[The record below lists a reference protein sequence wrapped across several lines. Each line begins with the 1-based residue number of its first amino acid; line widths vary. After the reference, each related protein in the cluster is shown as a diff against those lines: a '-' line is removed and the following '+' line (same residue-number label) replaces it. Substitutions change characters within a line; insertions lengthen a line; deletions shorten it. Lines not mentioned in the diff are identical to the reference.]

1 MRGREPL
8 VGDEYMITEQR
19 VLDDMRRNERQRV
32 EFKRGLIKTGDLAEQ
47 IMAFANAEGGTIY
60 LGVADQPRPHVSG
73 RVQQVTKAHYD
84 NVHRAARDLLVP
96 PVVGVT
102 AHQVEVQGEL
112 VLAIVVPRTGD
123 LHQHRNGRILIRRG
137 SENVALLGDALRQT
151 LLEREQPSFDDRPL
165 WDATLDDLDPTRV
178 GWYLRRAA
186 QERGIPIDPSLPL
199 EHNLVRLGAVI
210 RDGERL
216 VPRVAGL
223 LLFGRAPQQFVPQSV
238 VRLAR
243 FQGTSPL
250 NFIDRLDCTGTLP
263 ETIDEAERF
272 VRRNTRLAAKITGFE
287 RREVTEYPYPAV
299 REAIAN
305 AVAHRDY
312 WRRDVEVRV
321 SIFADR
327 IEVQSPGRLP
337 APLTLDTLGEE
348 YALRNHL
355 IAELL
360 FNIHYIE
367 RWNTGILR
375 MRQWMK
381 EHGLPEP
388 VFEEIGHTFRLTFY
402 GPGDHILDLI
412 PEEGVT
418 DLRALGLNERQIEAL
433 RLMVNG
439 GHTFT
444 NREYCQ
450 QLGVSV
456 ATATRDLGKLVE
468 VGQATSLGQGRST
481 RYAAT

>member
-1 MRGREPL
+1 
-8 VGDEYMITEQR
+8 MITEQQ
-19 VLDDMRRNERQRV
+19 VLDDMRRDERQRV
-32 EFKRGLIKTGDLAEQ
+32 EFKRGLIKTGELAEQ

-60 LGVADQPRPHVSG
+60 LGIADQPKPHVSG
-73 RVQQVTKAHYD
+73 RLQQVTKTNYD
-84 NVHRAARDLLVP
+84 NIHRAARDLLVP

-102 AHQVEVQGEL
+102 AHQVKVQGEL
-112 VLAIVVPRTGD
+112 VLAIVVPCTGD

-165 WDATLDDLDPTRV
+165 WDATLDDLDPAQV
-178 GWYLRRAA
+178 DWYLQRAA
-186 QERGIPIDPSLPL
+186 QERGIPVDPSLPL

-223 LLFGRAPQQFVPQSV
+223 LLFGRAPQQFVRQSV

-250 NFIDRLDCTGTLP
+250 NFIDRLDCTSTLP
-263 ETIDEAERF
+263 EMIDEAERF
-272 VRRNTRLAAKITGFE
+272 VRRNTRVAAKITGFE

-360 FNIHYIE
+360 FNIRYIE

-375 MRQWMK
+375 MRRWMK
-381 EHGLPEP
+381 GHGLPEP
-388 VFEEIGHTFRLTFY
+388 VFEEIGHTFRVTFY
-402 GPGDHILDLI
+402 GPGDRILDLI

-418 DLRALGLNERQIEAL
+418 DLRTLGLNERQIEAL
-433 RLMVNG
+433 RLMVNEG
-439 GHTFT
+439 
-444 NREYCQ
+444 REISNSLYQ
-450 QLGVSV
+450 KLFDVSRR
-456 ATATRDLGKLVE
+456 TATRDLAGLVE
-468 VGQATSLGQGRST
+468 TGWVRRRGKGKGT
-481 RYAAT
+481 RYMAE